1 MKKEIEYLK
10 KYYNG
15 NMNDALERLEK
26 GEAVQYIVGNVDF
39 YGYILD
45 VNKNVLIPRRET
57 EELVEEVIKRS
68 KKFDNPVV
76 IDVGTG
82 SGAIAIGLSKE
93 LNCHI
98 YASDISKKALE
109 VAKKNS
115 IKNSSNVT
123 FFEGDMLK
131 PYIERNLK
139 VDIIVSNPPYIKED
153 EQIEKIV
160 KDNEPLLALYA
171 KNNGLEYYESILKTR
186 LSNTLP
192 ELYSTA
198 SQIAK
203 KTIPK
208 IIAGNPLL
216 VIFKSNLLTPEEK
229 NTLEINS
236 YINPSYLSFIK
247 LPSYYELLTICALNN
262 GLTQNTKID
271 INTGKYYKEPTKE
284 KINSTRYTYN
294 RYELVSVTS
303 SFLYIN
309 DEVTGDPFY
318 DIDKIYGILN
328 TDKSR
333 DALSKSFISVLYT
346 RTQILLPNST
356 PVLPSFVL

>member
-15 NMNDALERLEK
+15 NINDALKRLAN
-26 GEAVQYIVGNVDF
+26 GEPVQYIVGNVDF

-82 SGAIAIGLSKE
+82 SGAIAISLSKE

-160 KDNEPLLALYA
+160 KDNEPHLALYA
-171 KNNGLEYYESILKTR
+171 KNNGLEYYESILKNASKILKEEYLIAFEIGFTQGNDIKMLANKYLKDAKVEIKKD
-186 LSNTLP
+186 LSDKNRF
-192 ELYSTA
+192 
-198 SQIAK
+198 
-203 KTIPK
+203 
-208 IIAGNPLL
+208 
-216 VIFKSNLLTPEEK
+216 IFV
-229 NTLEINS
+229 
-236 YINPSYLSFIK
+236 Y
-247 LPSYYELLTICALNN
+247 
-262 GLTQNTKID
+262 
-271 INTGKYYKEPTKE
+271 KYK
-284 KINSTRYTYN
+284 
-294 RYELVSVTS
+294 
-303 SFLYIN
+303 
-309 DEVTGDPFY
+309 
-318 DIDKIYGILN
+318 
-328 TDKSR
+328 
-333 DALSKSFISVLYT
+333 
-346 RTQILLPNST
+346 
-356 PVLPSFVL
+356 